1 MKQIFFRDKLF
12 VFLASAPED
21 EEAVLRLDKVESLD
35 PAKLV
40 EKVGNNN
47 TLWVVSPDWEE
58 QFDNFCSSFP
68 IAEAGGGLIRNAEG
82 SVLMMERNGWW
93 DLPKGHLEAGETIE
107 ECALREVEEEVGLD
121 CQIVRPLTP
130 TMHFHRAYG
139 HWEIK
144 RTHWFVMDYIGTRQP
159 KPQTEE
165 GIRQV
170 RWLGGSD
177 LFDKVASTYS
187 TIRSLF
193 LEYLNSEAAIAM
205 QEELLNDK

>member
-12 VFLASAPED
+12 VFLPSAPED
-21 EEAVLRLDKVESLD
+21 EEAVLMLEHIETLD

-47 TLWVVSPDWEE
+47 TLWVVSPEWEA
-58 QFDNFCSSFP
+58 QFDHFCSQFS
-68 IAEAGGGLIRNAEG
+68 IAEAGGGLIRNGEG
-82 SVLMMERNGWW
+82 DVLMMERNGWW
-93 DLPKGHLEAGETIE
+93 DLPKGHLEEGESIE

-121 CQIVRPLTP
+121 CRIVRALTP

-139 HWEIK
+139 VWEIK
-144 RTHWFVMDYIGTRQP
+144 RTHWFVMDYTGPRTP
-159 KPQTEE
+159 KPQKEE
-165 GIRQV
+165 GIREV
-170 RWLGGSD
+170 RWLGGAE
-177 LFDKVASTYS
+177 LFEKVVSTYS

-193 LEYLNSEAAIAM
+193 LEYFNSEAAIAM